1 MNRNIWWIVI
11 GLIAFMFCCCLVLV
25 MTGMGI
31 GLLLIQST
39 SSLSSPTPLSHLET
53 STIPRFTLTPYST
66 SPDPVPEG
74 PYETLE
80 RLRNTTVPSRDLN
93 DLARRLEG
101 KRFIPSMQPARPYR
115 LGDRESFWVANVDT
129 NQNFSVTAELAYAAD
144 CAYFWIEEG
153 ISYRTSDLQDLAET
167 FCKHIY
173 PTTREF
179 FGSEWNPGI
188 DNDPRIYILYASN
201 LGNSVAAYFSSSDSI
216 HPLAQEYSNAHE
228 MFIVN
233 ADNTPLDDPYTY
245 GVLAH
250 EFQHMIHWYRDRNE
264 ESWLNEGFSE
274 LAAFLNGYDP
284 GGFDYLFASEPD
296 LQLNDWPNNP
306 NATTPHYGAS
316 FLFVAYFL
324 DRFGEKAT
332 QALVT
337 HPDNGM
343 DSLDAVLRD
352 MGATDP
358 ITGQYYTADDVFVD
372 WTVTNYLQD
381 ASLADGRYT
390 YHRYDIP
397 PTFTVTEDLQSC
409 DTSEITGT
417 VHQYG
422 TDYIQI
428 TCPGRWRLH
437 FEGNH
442 EVGVLPVGAYSGNYA
457 FWSNKGDESDMT
469 LTQTFDFTSIE
480 GPITLTYWTWYDLEK
495 DYDYLYL
502 LASENGEDW
511 QILTTPSCTLN
522 DPSGNSYGCGYNGS
536 SQGYIQE
543 HVDLSQFAGKRV
555 TLRFEYIT
563 DAAVNGEGFL
573 LDDVAI
579 PAINYFSDF
588 EQDEGGWQA
597 EGFVRIQN
605 RLPQTFRLTLIRQGR
620 TTSIEPLAL
629 GANQRA
635 QFEFTLDTRDTA
647 TLVIS
652 GTTRFTRQPA
662 TYRLVLE
669 RR

>member
-1 MNRNIWWIVI
+1 MNKNSGWVI
-11 GLIAFMFCCCLVLV
+11 LALILTALCCCMSLTTVSVGSALF
-25 MTGMGI
+25 
-31 GLLLIQST
+31 LFRT
-39 SSLSSPTPLSHLET
+39 SSSLTPTIQYET
-53 STIPRFTLTPYST
+53 LPPVKVTLTPYST
-66 SPDPVPEG
+66 PAAPNPGGAS
-74 PYETLE
+74 ETLE
-80 RLRNTTVPSRDLN
+80 RLRNTIVPNRNLV

-101 KRFIPSMQPARPYR
+101 KRFIPSVQPAKPYQQ
-115 LGDRESFWVANVDT
+115 GDREQFWVANVDT
-129 NQNFSVTAELAYAAD
+129 NQNFSITAHLAYVAN

-153 ISYRTSDLQDLAET
+153 IEYRETDLQDLAET
-167 FCKHIY
+167 FCEHIY

-201 LGNSVAAYFSSSDSI
+201 LGNSVAAYFSSSDSV

-284 GGFDYLFASEPD
+284 GGFDYLFAQDPD
-296 LQLNDWPNNP
+296 LQLNDWPNDP
-306 NATTPHYGAS
+306 DATTPHYGAS

-324 DRFGEKAT
+324 DRFGERAT
-332 QALVT
+332 QALVA

-343 DSLDAVLRD
+343 DSLDAVLTD
-352 MGATDP
+352 LGAVDP
-358 ITGQYYTADDVFVD
+358 LTGQPYSADDVFVD
-372 WTVTNYLQD
+372 WTITNYLQNP
-381 ASLADGRYT
+381 SLENGRYT
-390 YHRYDIP
+390 YHRYETP
-397 PTFTVTEDLQSC
+397 PTFTASEVLQQC
-409 DTSEITGT
+409 APEEITGM
-417 VHQYG
+417 VSQYG
-422 TDYIQI
+422 ADYIKI
-428 TCPGRWRLH
+428 ACPGRLRLH
-437 FEGNH
+437 FEGNR
-442 EVGVLPVGAYSGNYA
+442 EVGVLPIGAHSGEYA

-469 LTQTFDFTSIE
+469 LTQTFDFTNVAA
-480 GPITLTYWTWYDLEK
+480 PITLTYWTWYDLEK

-511 QILTTPSCTLN
+511 QILTTPSCTTD
-522 DPSGNSYGCGYNGS
+522 DPSGNSYGCGYNGN

-543 HVDLSQFAGKRV
+543 KVDLSSFAGKRV
-555 TLRFEYIT
+555 TLRFEYVT

-579 PAINYFSDF
+579 PAIGYFSDF
-588 EQDEGGWQA
+588 EHDEGGWQA

-605 RLPQTFRLTLIRQGR
+605 RLPQTFRLTLIRQGKR
-620 TTSIEPLAL
+620 LTIEPLAL
-629 GANQRA
+629 DENQRTT
-635 QFEFTLDTRDTA
+635 FEFTLDEHETA
-647 TLVIS
+647 TVIIS

-662 TYRLVLE
+662 TYRLSVE

>member
-1 MNRNIWWIVI
+1 
-11 GLIAFMFCCCLVLV
+11 
-25 MTGMGI
+25 MGW
-31 GLLLIQST
+31 LLFQVTPSP
-39 SSLSSPTPLSHLET
+39 SVPTPLVHLNT
-53 STIPRFTLTPYST
+53 PPTLQITFTPHPTPL
-66 SPDPVPEG
+66 DPAFGEAL
-74 PYETLE
+74 ETLE
-80 RLRNTTVPSRDLN
+80 RLRNTTVPSRNLN

-101 KRFIPSMQPARPYR
+101 KRSIPSVQPARSYR
-115 LGDRESFWVANVDT
+115 QGDREHFWVANVDT
-129 NQNFSVTAELAYAAD
+129 NQNFNVAANLAYVAD

-153 ISYRTSDLQDLAET
+153 IRYNASDLQDLAET

-188 DNDPRIYILYASN
+188 DNDPRIYILYTSG

-274 LAAFLNGYDP
+274 LAAFLNDYDP
-284 GGFDYLFASEPD
+284 GGFDYLFAREPD
-296 LQLNDWPNNP
+296 LQLNDWPNDP

-324 DRFGEKAT
+324 DRFGEEAT
-332 QALVT
+332 QALVA

-352 MGATDP
+352 LGATDP
-358 ITGQYYTADDVFVD
+358 LTGQPYTADDVFVD

-381 ASLADGRYT
+381 PSLNDGRYA
-390 YHRYDIP
+390 YYRYKIP
-397 PTFTVTEDLQSC
+397 PVFSATENLQQC
-409 DTSEITGT
+409 NTTEISGT
-417 VHQYG
+417 VNQYG
-422 TDYIQI
+422 ADYIRI
-428 TCPGRWRLH
+428 ACPGRLRLL
-437 FEGNH
+437 FEGNQK
-442 EVGVLPVGAYSGNYA
+442 VGVLPEGAYSGNYA

-469 LTQTFDFTSIE
+469 LTQTFDFTTVE

-511 QILTTPSCTLN
+511 QILTTPSCTTD

-536 SQGYIQE
+536 SSGYIQE

-579 PAINYFSDF
+579 PAIGYFSDF
-588 EQDEGGWQA
+588 EKDDGGWQA

-605 RLPQTFRLTLIRQGR
+605 QLPQTFRLTLIRQGP
-620 TTSIEPLAL
+620 TTVIEPLVL
-629 GANQRA
+629 DANQRA
-635 QFEFTLDTRDTA
+635 EFEFTLNTQETA
-647 TLVIS
+647 TLIIS

-662 TYRLVLE
+662 SYRLFVE
-669 RR
+669 QR

>member
-1 MNRNIWWIVI
+1 MNRIPGWII
-11 GLIAFMFCCCLVLV
+11 IAILLVVSCCCLSLIA
-25 MTGMGI
+25 I
-31 GLLLIQST
+31 GAGSALLFLSP
-39 SSLSSPTPLSHLET
+39 SSSNTPTPIVHYET
-53 STIPRFTLTPYST
+53 PSPARSNITPHPTLANFSLDGA
-66 SPDPVPEG
+66 S
-74 PYETLE
+74 ETLE
-80 RLRNTTVPSRDLN
+80 RLRNTIVPNRNLN

-101 KRFIPSMQPARPYR
+101 KRFIPSVQPAKPYR
-115 LGDRESFWVANVDT
+115 QGDREQFWVANVDT
-129 NQNFSVTAELAYAAD
+129 NQNFSIAAHLAYVAN

-153 ISYRTSDLQDLAET
+153 IEYRESDLQDLAET
-167 FCKHIY
+167 FCDHIY

-188 DNDPRIYILYASN
+188 DNDPHIYILYASN
-201 LGNSVAAYFSSSDSI
+201 LGNSVAAYFSSSDSV

-228 MFIVN
+228 MFIIN

-284 GGFDYLFASEPD
+284 GGFDYLFARDPD
-296 LQLNDWPNNP
+296 LQLNDWPNDP
-306 NATTPHYGAS
+306 DATTPHYGAS

-324 DRFGEKAT
+324 DRFGEHAT
-332 QALVT
+332 QALVA

-343 DSLDAVLRD
+343 DSLDAVLTEL
-352 MGATDP
+352 GAIDP
-358 ITGQYYTADDVFVD
+358 ITGQPYTADDVFVD
-372 WTVTNYLQD
+372 WTITNYLQNP
-381 ASLADGRYT
+381 SLEDGRFSY
-390 YHRYDIP
+390 YRYETP
-397 PTFTVTEDLQSC
+397 PIFTPTETLQQC
-409 DTSEITGT
+409 APEEITGT
-417 VHQYG
+417 VNQYG
-422 TDYIQI
+422 ADYIQI
-428 TCPGRWRLH
+428 TCPGRLRLR
-437 FEGNH
+437 FEGNQ
-442 EVGVLPVGAYSGNYA
+442 EVGVLPVGAHSGDYA

-469 LTQTFDFTSIE
+469 LTQTFDFTNVQ

-511 QILTTPSCTLN
+511 QILTTPSCTTD
-522 DPSGNSYGCGYNGS
+522 DPSGNSYGCGYNGK

-543 HVDLSQFAGKRV
+543 KVDLTQFAGKRV
-555 TLRFEYIT
+555 TLRFEYVT

-579 PAINYFSDF
+579 PAIGYFSDF
-588 EQDEGGWQA
+588 ERDDGGWQA
-597 EGFVRIQN
+597 KGFVRIQN
-605 RLPQTFRLTLIRQGR
+605 RLPQTFRLTLIRQGQR
-620 TTSIEPLAL
+620 TMLQPLTTDEH
-629 GANQRA
+629 QRA
-635 QFEFTLDTRDTA
+635 TFEFTLNERETA

-662 TYRLVLE
+662 TYRLSVE
-669 RR
+669 QR